1 MEQEG
6 SGMNN
11 DVRLTKVGRR
21 KTLRQRVAE
30 NKKWQKASTVVL
42 PVIFG
47 MILVALWQGQII
59 HSWFHTDTFT
69 LPLLNK
75 IGSIMYDIK
84 GKIWENTIS
93 TVTVAFFGLVFG
105 SLLGYLIAMLAAMY
119 PKIGTGGLSVI
130 GAFASI
136 PVVALA
142 PVLNNWTK
150 DVSKDASI
158 RSMIS
163 KIIVVSLICAADMGL
178 NAYRGLTEIKPFS
191 EDLMAI
197 YAAPKR
203 VILWKL
209 RLPNSVPYVFTAL
222 KVSVPASIT
231 TTIVSEYFA
240 EYITGVGR
248 QIRENIVLAQYSTAW
263 AYIATACIIGVVA
276 YIILMILQSILL
288 RRYH

>member
-1 MEQEG
+1 
-6 SGMNN
+6 MNY
-11 DVRLTKVGRR
+11 DVKLQKVGRR
-21 KTLRQRVAE
+21 KSLWKRAKE
-30 NKKWQKASTVVL
+30 SKKWQKASTIFL

-47 MILVALWQGQII
+47 LIIVGAWQGEVL
-59 HSWFHTDTFT
+59 HAWFNTDTFT

-75 IGSIMYDIK
+75 IVRIMIDIK
-84 GKIWENTIS
+84 DKIWVNTVD
-93 TVTVAFFGLVFG
+93 TFKVAFAGLIIG
-105 SLLGYLIAMLAAMY
+105 SLLGYLIAMLAAMF
-119 PKIGTGGLSVI
+119 PTVGTGGLSII

-136 PVVALA
+136 PVVAMA

-158 RSMIS
+158 RSMVS
-163 KIIVVSLICAADMGL
+163 KIIVVTLICAADMGL

-203 VILWKL
+203 VTLWKL
-209 RLPNSVPYVFTAL
+209 RLPNSVPYIFTAL
-222 KVSVPASIT
+222 KVSVPASIMT
-231 TTIVSEYFA
+231 AIVSEYFA

-263 AYIATACIIGVVA
+263 AYIATACLMGIVA
-276 YIILMILQSILL
+276 YIVLMILQFILL